1 MRFVNFIRIYRRGVI
16 YHVPPVVLDS
26 FHGFGAIICFY
37 EGRRN
42 VTNHTL
48 TTDALVFRSR
58 QNEINHT
65 STAGAFR
72 LFYAIIIPAEVRNGK
87 EHTKLSLNIRNSNT
101 RRQQWLPIRRFVL
114 SKSKCNKSFVFFIG
128 SNLWKTPRGC
138 LAAGARSPE
147 ERYRQYI
154 KKSPP
159 LRTLGD

>member
-1 MRFVNFIRIYRRGVI
+1 MI

-48 TTDALVFRSR
+48 MTDALVFRSR

-87 EHTKLSLNIRNSNT
+87 EHTKLSLNKGIATPDDNS
-101 RRQQWLPIRRFVL
+101 
-114 SKSKCNKSFVFFIG
+114 
-128 SNLWKTPRGC
+128 GC
-138 LAAGARSPE
+138 LYVVFILTNMVFITKRM
-147 ERYRQYI
+147 
-154 KKSPP
+154 
-159 LRTLGD
+159 

>member
-26 FHGFGAIICFY
+26 FYGFGAIICFY

-48 TTDALVFRSR
+48 MTDALVFRSR

-87 EHTKLSLNIRNSNT
+87 EHTKLSLNKGIVTPDDNS
-101 RRQQWLPIRRFVL
+101 
-114 SKSKCNKSFVFFIG
+114 
-128 SNLWKTPRGC
+128 GC
-138 LAAGARSPE
+138 LCVVFILTNMVFITKRM
-147 ERYRQYI
+147 
-154 KKSPP
+154 
-159 LRTLGD
+159 